1 VTTRTDQPEREF
13 EYCREDFEAVRKML
27 YARTGISLADSKFQ
41 LVYSRLARR
50 LRALRLNSIGHYL
63 RYLQAHDEEQ
73 EHFVNALT
81 TNLTSFF
88 REPHHFVVLERFL
101 REKAGQGRRFRLWCA
116 AASTG
121 EEAYSMAMVA
131 LEALGSN
138 PPVSII
144 ATDIDSQVL
153 QHAQLGIYTQE
164 RCAGLSAER
173 LKQFCLRGKAGS
185 GQAGM
190 VRMRRELQ
198 RLIEFRTLNL
208 LASQW
213 SVQAPFDIIFCR
225 NVMIYFDK
233 PTQGKLL
240 ERMIPMLTDDGLYI
254 AGHSESFTNAGSLV
268 RLVDRTVYAPVGR
281 SR

>member
-1 VTTRTDQPEREF
+1 MITRTDQPEREF
-13 EYCREDFEAVRKML
+13 EYGWDDFEAVRKLL
-27 YARTGISLADSKFQ
+27 YASTGISMADSKFQ

-50 LRALRLNSIGHYL
+50 LRALKLRSLSDYL
-63 RYLQAHDEEQ
+63 RYLEAHREEK

-88 REPHHFVVLERFL
+88 RESHHFDVLGRFL
-101 REKAGQGRRFRLWCA
+101 RENSGRGRRFRLWCA

-121 EEAYSMAMVA
+121 EEPYSMAMVV

-153 QHAQLGIYTQE
+153 QHAQNGIYTQE
-164 RCAGLSAER
+164 RCAGLSAAR
-173 LKQFCLRGKAGS
+173 LKQFCLRGRPGS
-185 GQAGM
+185 AQAGM
-190 VRMRRELQ
+190 VKMRRELQ

-208 LASQW
+208 LSSQW
-213 SVQAPFDIIFCR
+213 PVEGPFDVIFCR

-233 PTQGKLL
+233 PTQLKLL

-254 AGHSESFTNAGSLV
+254 AGHSESFTNATRLV
-268 RLVDRTVYAPVGR
+268 RLVDRTVYAAVGR
-281 SR
+281 G